1 MRTRNKSLNDQREA
15 GILDAAAA
23 CFVQKGFHSTS
34 MKDICV
40 AAGLSPGTV
49 YHYVRSKTDIIQ
61 GIIERERALTAALL
75 RPLVDAEDFFIV
87 LDAALDAL
95 AAGLT
100 QDDLVLSAEIA
111 AEILRQPDLAAFSRA
126 AEKETAAGLSAAIA
140 RGQARGPIDPSLDP
154 TQAAAMVLAL
164 IDGLLWQ
171 ATLGGVDSLAAL
183 LPGARQAIA
192 RMLIAPD
199 GSR

>member
-100 QDDLVLSAEIA
+100 QDGLVLSAEIA